1 VRVHEILERATS
13 QSVLVMNESFTSTS
27 LTDALFVG
35 TEVMRRVLELGLLGV
50 YVTFVDEMASLSEA
64 TVSMVSQVVP
74 ENPAQRTF
82 KLVRKPAD
90 GLAYAAAIAGKYG
103 LTYQRLMERIG
114 S

>member
-1 VRVHEILERATS
+1 
-13 QSVLVMNESFTSTS
+13 
-27 LTDALFVG
+27 
-35 TEVMRRVLELGLLGV
+35 MRRVLELGLLGV
-50 YVTFVDEMASLSEA
+50 YVTFVDEIASLSEA

-90 GLAYAAAIAGKYG
+90 GLAYAAAIADKYG